1 MLLAGGL
8 LAAPKTTPR
17 QIKVPVWV
25 EPGEQAFQPADFR
38 ATLEGSDSRVLAV
51 KGPGDDLIVLVVLDL
66 SADLD
71 YADAAKDALV
81 AQVQKLPTRTYIGLL
96 RAQDGLR
103 VLADP
108 SPDRP
113 SIAESIRDLAVS
125 GRAGLLDSVE
135 TAERLADS
143 ILNKTSVR
151 IAVLYVSDSDVANY
165 REDFSNPVI
174 NSSDSHDLSRKFPE
188 ALIQEKISKLVG
200 QIAGRQ
206 APLFIVHVRY
216 RGDRLNEAY
225 QNGLKQIAETT
236 GGTSH
241 SCRSVAEIPDA
252 MARAFGLI
260 ESHYSVT
267 LALPE
272 KPSSSVQVQL
282 EAGGARSLNYRTRF
296 VLKEK

>member
-1 MLLAGGL
+1 M
-8 LAAPKTTPR
+8 
-17 QIKVPVWV
+17 
-25 EPGEQAFQPADFR
+25 
-38 ATLEGSDSRVLAV
+38 
-51 KGPGDDLIVLVVLDL
+51 
-66 SADLD
+66 
-71 YADAAKDALV
+71 
-81 AQVQKLPTRTYIGLL
+81 
-96 RAQDGLR
+96 
-103 VLADP
+103 
-108 SPDRP
+108 
-113 SIAESIRDLAVS
+113 
-125 GRAGLLDSVE
+125 
-135 TAERLADS
+135 
-143 ILNKTSVR
+143 
-151 IAVLYVSDSDVANY
+151 AVLYVSDSDVANY

-174 NSSDSHDLSRKFPE
+174 NSSDAHDLSRKFPE
-188 ALIQEKISKLVG
+188 ALIQEKISKLVA
-200 QIAGRQ
+200 QIAWRQ

-236 GGTSH
+236 GGTSQ

-282 EAGGARSLNYRTRF
+282 EAGGVRGLNYRTRF